1 MKWWIWIVY
10 LQNITKLY
18 IHLLDFICTW
28 IQLDPFPP
36 NKKIIL
42 VSQWREIQRIV
53 VFNEQGPPGY
63 DLLAIGN
70 PKHREKKV
78 RFRKG
83 WDWWSAVRAPKN
95 TAFLILPRAGHL
107 VPGGSRLWHMIW
119 QWKNDSIERMRM
131 EEAICFSQNLDL
143 GLRAADPHAWHWC

>member
-10 LQNITKLY
+10 LQHITKLY
-18 IHLLDFICTW
+18 IHLLDFIFTW

-70 PKHREKKV
+70 PKHRQKKV
-78 RFRKG
+78 TWEG
-83 WDWWSAVRAPKN
+83 MGLVEC
-95 TAFLILPRAGHL
+95 LPCSEKHSFFDNSKSRS
-107 VPGGSRLWHMIW
+107 PGPRGSRLWHMIW
-119 QWKNDSIERMRM
+119 QWKNDSIETMRM